1 MKGNELKGALLKRFA
16 GEMEV
21 ANGNNHNNLATTSLI
36 RSDDVP
42 EMQPTKV
49 IKFFTLDQIPVKVR
63 LELEPHLESINV
75 SLGGTIVN
83 VLLCVLV
90 TVVKRFL
97 R

>member
-21 ANGNNHNNLATTSLI
+21 ANGNNHNNLATTPLS